1 MEISIGLILML
12 VFVTGIAIGTLLV
25 VILAIYMMSE
35 EI

>member
-1 MEISIGLILML
+1 MEISIGFFYLLAL
-12 VFVTGIAIGTLLV
+12 CTGIAVGILLV

>member
-35 EI
+35 EV

>member
-1 MEISIGLILML
+1 MEISISLLLML
-12 VFVTGIAIGTLLV
+12 VFITGIALGTVLV

>member
-35 EI
+35 EL